1 MSIHV
6 AIVYYSATG
15 TLQEMAERLEK
26 AALDAGA
33 TVRRRHVREN
43 APQEAIDSKP
53 EWAAHVAAVADEPVA
68 EPDDLVWADVV
79 LLGSPTRFGNVTSQ
93 FQAFIDTLGP
103 LWSEGKLADKVYAGF
118 TSSQTAHGGQESTL
132 LSIYRMVAHFGGLVV
147 APGYT
152 DAVKFVDGNP
162 YGVSH
167 ATGADNDAPL
177 DDAVDDAL
185 VHLATRTIDIANRLA
200 GAPAEAS
207 RPVG

>member
-15 TLQEMAERLEK
+15 TLQAMAERLEQ
-26 AALDAGA
+26 AALSAGA
-33 TVRRRHVREN
+33 TVRRRHVREI
-43 APQEAIDSKP
+43 APREAIESRQ
-53 EWAAHVAAVADEPVA
+53 EWADHVAALADEPVA
-68 EPDDLVWADVV
+68 EPDDVVWADVV

-103 LWSEGKLADKVYAGF
+103 HWSEGELADKVYAGF

-152 DAVKFVDGNP
+152 DPGQVRRRQPV
-162 YGVSH
+162 
-167 ATGADNDAPL
+167 
-177 DDAVDDAL
+177 
-185 VHLATRTIDIANRLA
+185 RRLA
-200 GAPAEAS
+200 RDRGRERRAPGRRGPRRARPPRDAERSTSPTA
-207 RPVG
+207 